1 MSYFV
6 DIPGKPALLRG
17 DDGKVKLR
25 KGVVGAETERRE
37 GRGKYIRNKQ
47 EFKKKRKEEKK
58 KGILQRN

>member
-6 DIPGKPALLRG
+6 DVPGKPALLRG

-25 KGVVGAETERRE
+25 KGEVGAETERRE